1 MTLRLLL
8 VSVFLL
14 LDVVQAACARGVY
27 NSKICSGHGR
37 CNTHN
42 LCECDARHFGFDC
55 SQKRC
60 PLGPAWVAPARATD
74 DAHYLVEC
82 SNKGVCDY
90 EEGACRCD
98 EGFVGSACQRLKCS
112 SGCNSAGQCL
122 SLKELSATY
131 AVGTEPLYDT
141 AWDATMIYGCKCR
154 KGYHGYDC
162 SLKSCPRGD
171 DPLTTGQKN
180 EMQIVQCTA
189 TGGSFYLFY
198 NGQGASIPFD
208 ATQSDLDRI
217 LRTIK
222 TLPAVKVTF
231 GGTATTV
238 CSSATA
244 NAVTIEFTYEFGPQP
259 PIKVMGSLN
268 GINSLTGGSVFA
280 ASAGKC
286 PTGPS
291 WYTAPSASNTVHS
304 QWTECSD
311 AGICDHNTGQ
321 CLCYTPFEG
330 AACELMKCPGEPPC
344 NGHGQ
349 CMTIQQ
355 LSLEADA
362 DSPSLRFD
370 YGTDPNNIQTF
381 DRDSVLGCKCD
392 PGYEGYDCSKRSCTK
407 GDDPVTTDQLDEIQ
421 VLKCTATGGV
431 FRLQYRTSTSV
442 DIPFDAASS
451 ALRDIL
457 TTSFGFEDPV
467 VGYSSGDSACSA
479 PTAPANVITI
489 AFPVDHGDIP
499 PLRAVTTALT
509 ASSGTVA
516 FITADNG
523 VAIDGVVSQK
533 GTKENEVCSN
543 RGYCNYD
550 QGTCSCSL
558 GFGASDG
565 RGNKGS
571 RDDCGRILPK
581 VKYEAQDQDVHSL

>member
-55 SQKRC
+55 SQSASFLAVCWLVTVERC

-90 EEGACRCD
+90 EEGTCRCD
-98 EGFVGSACQRLKCS
+98 EGFVGSACQRRTCGLVAGLSRCEVVPASDAVKCS

-280 ASAGKC
+280 ASA
-286 PTGPS
+286 
-291 WYTAPSASNTVHS
+291 
-304 QWTECSD
+304 E
-311 AGICDHNTGQ
+311 TGQ
-321 CLCYTPFEG
+321 CMCFTNPMPGYRSSDG
-330 AACELMKCPGEPPC
+330 YGNPGERGDC
-344 NGHGQ
+344 GCANDKN
-349 CMTIQQ
+349 
-355 LSLEADA
+355 L
-362 DSPSLRFD
+362 
-370 YGTDPNNIQTF
+370 YGGEIA
-381 DRDSVLGCKCD
+381 RRV
-392 PGYEGYDCSKRSCTK
+392 SK
-407 GDDPVTTDQLDEIQ
+407 
-421 VLKCTATGGV
+421 
-431 FRLQYRTSTSV
+431 
-442 DIPFDAASS
+442 
-451 ALRDIL
+451 
-457 TTSFGFEDPV
+457 
-467 VGYSSGDSACSA
+467 SSG
-479 PTAPANVITI
+479 
-489 AFPVDHGDIP
+489 
-499 PLRAVTTALT
+499 
-509 ASSGTVA
+509 
-516 FITADNG
+516 
-523 VAIDGVVSQK
+523 K
-533 GTKENEVCSN
+533 
-543 RGYCNYD
+543 
-550 QGTCSCSL
+550 
-558 GFGASDG
+558 
-565 RGNKGS
+565 
-571 RDDCGRILPK
+571 
-581 VKYEAQDQDVHSL
+581 

>member
-90 EEGACRCD
+90 EEGTCRCD

-280 ASAGKC
+280 ASAG
-286 PTGPS
+286 
-291 WYTAPSASNTVHS
+291 
-304 QWTECSD
+304 
-311 AGICDHNTGQ
+311 
-321 CLCYTPFEG
+321 
-330 AACELMKCPGEPPC
+330 
-344 NGHGQ
+344 
-349 CMTIQQ
+349 
-355 LSLEADA
+355 
-362 DSPSLRFD
+362 
-370 YGTDPNNIQTF
+370 
-381 DRDSVLGCKCD
+381 
-392 PGYEGYDCSKRSCTK
+392 SCTK

-431 FRLQYRTSTSV
+431 FRLQYRTSSSV

-457 TTSFGFEDPV
+457 MTSFGFEDPV

-543 RGYCNYD
+543 RGYCSYD

-581 VKYEAQDQDVHSL
+581 VKYEAQDQDVHNL